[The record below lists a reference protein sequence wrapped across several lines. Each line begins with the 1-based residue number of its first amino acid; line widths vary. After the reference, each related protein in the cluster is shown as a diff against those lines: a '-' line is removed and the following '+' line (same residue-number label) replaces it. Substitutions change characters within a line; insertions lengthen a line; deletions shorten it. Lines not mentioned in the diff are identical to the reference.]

1 MKKLHIVLLV
11 LIAGVI
17 AALISLMQGFS
28 TFETIASAKSSP
40 NKYFQVAARIDT
52 SQKVHYDELKDPNFC
67 KFTVVD
73 EKGEK
78 MNVVYRQAKIKD
90 MEKSERLIMGGKYT
104 GEYFECKEIQVKCP
118 SKYKDDMNQAK
129 KNIQQDASTNT
140 SNNTTIQFQ

>member
-11 LIAGVI
+11 LIAGII
-17 AALISLMQGFS
+17 ATLISLMKGVS
-28 TFETIASAKSSP
+28 TFETISIAKSSP
-40 NKYFQVAARIDT
+40 NKYFQVAARVDT

-78 MNVVYRQAKIKD
+78 MDVIYRQGKIKD
-90 MEKSERLIMGGKYT
+90 MEKSDRLIMGGKFT
-104 GEYFECKEIQVKCP
+104 GEYFECNQIQVKCP

-129 KNIQQDASTNT
+129 KNIQENASTNT